1 MGLSLSNFTG
11 PEFIP
16 FIQMSLALLFGMI
29 LGIERVFAGRT
40 AGPRTYGLVS
50 VGACLATLISI
61 MGVGNYGN
69 YLGTQVRLDAYGI
82 VASVITGVGFIGAG
96 LIVFRDSKISGL
108 TTAAGIWVA
117 AIIGIAVG
125 FKLYLIAFFTTFLT
139 LFVFSI
145 MWRLENIFKQI
156 FASEIIKDADQ
167 AQHDND

>member
-1 MGLSLSNFTG
+1 MGLSLSNFAG
-11 PEFIP
+11 PEFVP

-40 AGPRTYGLVS
+40 AGPRTYGLVA
-50 VGACLATLISI
+50 VGACLATLVSI
-61 MGVGNYGN
+61 MGIGNYNG
-69 YLGTQVRLDAYGI
+69 YLGDQVRI

-145 MWRLENIFKQI
+145 MWRLENIFKQV
-156 FASEIIKDADQ
+156 FANELQKDNAQ
-167 AQHDND
+167 GAQHDND